1 MNTEEFYNGSP
12 YEAGTMD
19 NLAEIKQEYNNLVKT
34 VYDDAGGIGL
44 TLSEFLNLQSSTE
57 GSSKLVS
64 YLDEKGY
71 SVRSLGD
78 DAKIFND
85 QINTQA
91 ALQTIQ
97 NFYDM
102 YISPTQGDAQYRLG
116 EVVGRALPGTVN
128 NQTDSDGRLLT
139 RSLYNTKLKYKVWRV
154 DRLVETEEYYS
165 VLWFPP
171 FHPNKVKATSWLDL
185 IVPSPLFTSIAFKT
199 SLLKLNRFLY
209 SANNS

>member
-12 YEAGTMD
+12 YEVGTMD
-19 NLAEIKQEYNNLVKT
+19 NLAQIKKEYNDLVKN
-34 VYDDAGGIGL
+34 VYDAAGGIGM
-44 TLSEFLNLQSSTE
+44 TLSEFLNLQNSSE
-57 GSSKLVS
+57 GSSELVS

-71 SVRSLGD
+71 SVRSMGE

-116 EVVGRALPGTVN
+116 EVTGRALPGTVN
-128 NQTDSDGRLLT
+128 SQTDAQGRLLIQHCT
-139 RSLYNTKLKYKVWRV
+139 
-154 DRLVETEEYYS
+154 
-165 VLWFPP
+165 
-171 FHPNKVKATSWLDL
+171 
-185 IVPSPLFTSIAFKT
+185 
-199 SLLKLNRFLY
+199 
-209 SANNS
+209 